1 MGEPPASESHLIA
14 EAAAGN
20 MGAFAQL
27 VSTHRLNVL
36 RLAYGMVH
44 SADEAED
51 IAQEVF
57 IKVWN
62 HLPNYRAQGSF
73 QSWLYR
79 ITVNTALDLLRRR
92 QEEAP
97 LEDHSDALGQETPEE
112 ALLRQDQQA
121 QVQQAIAEL
130 PPGARAVLI
139 LREYEQLSYK
149 EIAEILQIPLGT
161 VMSRLNYARQAL
173 KKKLL
178 PGPT

>member
-1 MGEPPASESHLIA
+1 MGEPLSSEQSLIA

-27 VSTHRLNVL
+27 VNAHRLNVL

-44 SADEAED
+44 SVDEAED

-57 IKVWN
+57 VKVWKN
-62 HLPNYRAQGSF
+62 LPTFRSQGSF

-79 ITVNTALDLLRRR
+79 ITVNTALDVLRRR
-92 QEEAP
+92 QEEVP
-97 LEDHSDALGQETPEE
+97 LEEQAEAQGEDAPEE
-112 ALLRQDQQA
+112 ATLRQDRLA
-121 QVQQAIAEL
+121 QVRQAIAEL

-173 KKKLL
+173 QKKLVSGQL
-178 PGPT
+178 